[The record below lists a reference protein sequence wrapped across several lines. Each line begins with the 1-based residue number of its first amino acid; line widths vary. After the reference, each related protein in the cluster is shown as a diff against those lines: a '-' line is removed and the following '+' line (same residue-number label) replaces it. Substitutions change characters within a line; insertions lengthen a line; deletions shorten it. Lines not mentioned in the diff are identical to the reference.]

1 MRHVI
6 VFCYIF
12 TILIGVSAL
21 TIQWLAGKGDKEKTF
36 TVMKPFVGLLLF
48 MNVYDFAIYYF
59 DNIRHKGVSNLMLSI
74 GDAIIAILV
83 LLWLK
88 VENSVYSDEEPDFFV
103 KITERYVA
111 VYMAVWLVS
120 VVLFRD
126 EFWIRLVID
135 VPLIVLL
142 VLGSLSCISRSMKKK
157 EPVKLVGYKVVISV
171 FMTMNY
177 ASFFFSESGLLHTDN
192 RNILDMTIFFWL
204 VINAANLVLLYKRD
218 FYNSYMTEP
227 AVQPQPQTMSLE
239 TALENVRASYELTK
253 REVEILSEIY
263 AGKTNT
269 QIAGE
274 LFISEST
281 VKAHVYNLFRK
292 LDVKS
297 RVEAVC
303 IVREEK
309 EGKQESR

>member
-36 TVMKPFVGLLLF
+36 AVMKPFVALLLF
-48 MNVYDFAIYYF
+48 MNVYDFVIYYF
-59 DNIRHKGVSNLMLSI
+59 DNIVHQGVSNLMLSI

-88 VENSVYSDEEPDFFV
+88 VENSVYSEEKTDCFV
-103 KITERYVA
+103 RITERYVA
-111 VYMAVWLVS
+111 VYMAVWLVA
-120 VVLFRD
+120 VVLFR
-126 EFWIRLVID
+126 EEYWIRLMID

-142 VLGSLSCISRSMKKK
+142 VLGSISCIRRSLKK
-157 EPVKLVGYKVVISV
+157 EEPAKLIAYKVITSV
-171 FMTMNY
+171 FMAMNY
-177 ASFFFSESGLLHTDN
+177 ASFFISESGILHTEH
-192 RNILDMTIFFWL
+192 RNILDVTIFFWL

-218 FYNSYMTEP
+218 FYNSYMAKP
-227 AVQPQPQTMSLE
+227 DVQIQPQAMSLE
-239 TALENVRASYELTK
+239 TALENVRANFELTK

-292 LDVKS
+292 LGVKS

-309 EGKQESR
+309 EGKQEIG

>member
-36 TVMKPFVGLLLF
+36 SVMRPFVGLLLF
-48 MNVYDFAIYYF
+48 MNVYDFVIYYF
-59 DNIRHKGVSNLMLSI
+59 DNIIHRGVSNLMLSI

-88 VENSVYSDEEPDFFV
+88 VENSVYSDEAPDFFV

-120 VVLFRD
+120 VVLFR
-126 EFWIRLVID
+126 EEYWIRLIID
-135 VPLIVLL
+135 VPLIFLL
-142 VLGSLSCISRSMKKK
+142 VLGSASCIRRSLKKK
-157 EPVKLVGYKVVISV
+157 EPAKLVGYKIVISV
-171 FMTMNY
+171 FMAMNY

-227 AVQPQPQTMSLE
+227 AVQPQTMSLE
-239 TALENVRASYELTK
+239 TALENVRASYELTR

-269 QIAGE
+269 QIAGD

-297 RVEAVC
+297 RVEVVC

-309 EGKQESR
+309 EGKQENR